1 MNFNYYRGFDEKV
14 SYRSLWKKGS
24 PTWRASLI
32 QAVQPEVGTGINS
45 PSVLNPLLN
54 VNGLYVA

>member
-1 MNFNYYRGFDEKV
+1 MNFIDYQGFDEKV

-24 PTWRASLI
+24 PTWRVSLI
-32 QAVQPEVGTGINS
+32 QAVQPGVGTGINS
-45 PSVLNPLLN
+45 PSVLNHLLN